1 MATATPVPISC
12 FVLRDS
18 MSFRLV
24 EKSTNCKLSYLVAL
38 WALKN
43 SNLIGKR
50 LRKLRTERE
59 LSQEGLAAAC
69 QRLGWDASRE
79 IINHIEMQIR
89 LVRDYEVVALAKALD
104 ADPSDLLPSERE
116 AFARLAK

>member
-1 MATATPVPISC
+1 M
-12 FVLRDS
+12 
-18 MSFRLV
+18 
-24 EKSTNCKLSYLVAL
+24 
-38 WALKN
+38 KN

-50 LRKLRTERE
+50 LRKLRTERQ

-89 LVRDYEVVALAKALD
+89 LVRDYEIVALAKALE
-104 ADPSDLLPSERE
+104 ASPLELLPTEKE
-116 AFARLAK
+116 AFVRLTR